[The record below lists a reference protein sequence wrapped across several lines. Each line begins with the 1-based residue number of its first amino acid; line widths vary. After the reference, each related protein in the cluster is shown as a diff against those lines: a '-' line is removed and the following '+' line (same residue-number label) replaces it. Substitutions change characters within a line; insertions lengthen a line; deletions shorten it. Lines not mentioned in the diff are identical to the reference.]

1 MFIDING
8 KAKIFYIFSL
18 KNECLSAIGI
28 VIQIFFNNSCV
39 CYRKAIRI
47 SDAICGEDDLKAA
60 GARGCFP
67 VKLERRT
74 LNGFVELL
82 VMRSQH
88 IIYHEPKRIQDIGL
102 SGSVGSVNRSRLQIP
117 FVSIHNQMFRML
129 FILTSKQG

>member
-8 KAKIFYIFSL
+8 KAKIFCVFSL
-18 KNECLSAIGI
+18 KNECLPAIGI
-28 VIQIFFNNSCV
+28 VIQIFFNNSFV

-102 SGSVGSVNRSRLQIP
+102 SGSIGAVNHGRLQML
-117 FVSIHNQMFRML
+117 FVSVHNQVLRMFV
-129 FILTSKQG
+129 ILTGKQG